1 MRAPQSSWAG
11 DRDWAAGGLPVIM
24 RLRISLGALV
34 VVMASGALSEARAD
48 PQHCPL
54 IEDDRKS
61 FDSANRRF
69 FATAGPRGKSTIVFR
84 RLGPGPKDVE
94 KFWEMPGWISE
105 PELSDDG
112 EYLVWC
118 RGGPSG
124 PRRRLDEVMVS
135 IFRKGSLV
143 SVIRLNQIVLDPMK
157 MGPRPT
163 GAYPWGACK
172 GFVGLHDYSLATVES
187 RRLIYDVTTG
197 ELVEAVFVD
206 RGKPA
211 SQTTMDDLWDDPPVG
226 RTLHRTQR

>member
-1 MRAPQSSWAG
+1 M
-11 DRDWAAGGLPVIM
+11 
-24 RLRISLGALV
+24 
-34 VVMASGALSEARAD
+34 
-48 PQHCPL
+48 
-54 IEDDRKS
+54 
-61 FDSANRRF
+61 
-69 FATAGPRGKSTIVFR
+69 AGPRGKSTIVFR
-84 RLGPGPKDVE
+84 RLGPGPKAVE
-94 KFWEMPGWISE
+94 KLWEMPGWISE

-118 RGGPSG
+118 REGPSG

-143 SVIRLNQIVLDPMK
+143 SAIRLNQIVLDPRK

-172 GFVGLHDYSLATVES
+172 GFVGLHDYSLVTRES

-226 RTLHRTQR
+226 RTLHRSEDNPASLEPCCGGNGGTSAAPPPALASPAPIQPPRWGRGLAPWWGR